1 MPSPSLSP
9 DEPAVER
16 AADSNVKRLWFKRVL
31 RALLTIVAVGTLVW
45 LLDRIG
51 WAKVLSAFTRL
62 GVGGAAALVVLGILE
77 NTFDATSFHIALK
90 RRIGTIRVLGY
101 SGLGGLVNVVIPW
114 DAGEILKVG
123 LIRRHMRLSDAVA
136 GTVIWNYLC
145 KLSRPLAGT
154 ALALVGLIG
163 CPSIPIAI
171 RWAIVGASVLS
182 ALPYVAIK
190 WILHR
195 GAMGSVLA
203 LLTKLRLLNRERSE
217 KWATHAVELDG
228 QIRDFYLRNPRA
240 YWEMLTHQ
248 ILGRLASWAAIHVTT
263 HLLGLGYSMALT
275 AMLYAGISVATYVY
289 MLLPSRLGVGE
300 VAGAG
305 VFALLGLPFDVG
317 LLVQLIMRIKGLV
330 TLTLASVLAVNQ
342 RTTTLNGETTAT
354 PERDVAATPER
365 DVAATPERD
374 VAATPDGEATLR
386 NSEHAGLGT

>member
-1 MPSPSLSP
+1 M
-9 DEPAVER
+9 R
-16 AADSNVKRLWFKRVL
+16 ARLWLKRTS
-31 RALLTIVAVGTLVW
+31 RALLTIVAVATLVW

-51 WAKVLSAFTRL
+51 WEKVLGAFKQL
-62 GVGGAAALVVLGILE
+62 GVGGAVALVLLGISE

-90 RRIGTIRVLGY
+90 RRIGTARVLGY
-101 SGLGGLVNVVIPW
+101 SGLGGLVNVLIPW
-114 DAGEILKVG
+114 DAGELIKVG

-154 ALALVGLIG
+154 ALALIGLVG
-163 CPSIPIAI
+163 CPSIPAAI
-171 RWAIVGASVLS
+171 RWAILGASVLS

-190 WILHR
+190 WVLHR
-195 GAMGSVLA
+195 GALGSVLTV
-203 LLTKLRLLNRERSE
+203 LTKLRLLNRERSE

-228 QIRDFYLRNPRA
+228 EIRDFYRSNPRA

-248 ILGRLASWAAIHVTT
+248 LLARVASWAALHLTT

-275 AMLYAGISVATYVY
+275 ALLYAGISVATYVY

-305 VFALLGLPFDVG
+305 VFVLLGLPFDVG

-330 TLTLASVLAVNQ
+330 TLTLASVLAVN
-342 RTTTLNGETTAT
+342 
-354 PERDVAATPER
+354 ERSTQARSEAASMRVSGPSCDVAFSR
-365 DVAATPERD
+365 DPCENLPRVT
-374 VAATPDGEATLR
+374 
-386 NSEHAGLGT
+386 LGTAPVENRRNDQET